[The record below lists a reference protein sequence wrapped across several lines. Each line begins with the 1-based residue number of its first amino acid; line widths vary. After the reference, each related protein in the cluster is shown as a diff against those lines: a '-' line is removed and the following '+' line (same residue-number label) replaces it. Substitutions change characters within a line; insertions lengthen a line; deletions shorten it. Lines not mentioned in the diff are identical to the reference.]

1 MSFGSPLVL
10 LALLI
15 VPFAIARYLA
25 GERARR
31 RRAQAFASPRMM
43 PSVAPAQPRWRR
55 HVPLVLYG
63 IALAVLIVAAARPRA
78 TVAVPVE
85 QATVM
90 LVTDVSGS
98 MESTDVKPSRLSA
111 ARDAAATFAKGVPH
125 GVRLGVMA
133 FNQHPRTLQPPTADR
148 GAVNAALAQLAS
160 SGGTAT
166 GEALDAALTVLQR
179 QPGGPAPPPRRHRP
193 PPARGDRPA
202 LRRQVDAGPG
212 PARGGRRRRAAEDPH
227 LHRRPRHV
235 GRHDPRAAPG
245 RRRRVRD
252 AAGAARPR
260 HAARGRA
267 RLARSGL
274 LGRGRRPARHRL
286 PPPGLAARHPR
297 CEARDHRRVR
307 RRCRPAPRRGRRA
320 LAALVRATA
329 MTDQP
334 PPIGAMHQTPDHAR
348 GALD

>member
-1 MSFGSPLVL
+1 MSFGTPLIL
-10 LALLI
+10 LALLV

-31 RRAQAFASPRMM
+31 KRAQAFASPRMM

-63 IALAVLIVAAARPRA
+63 LALAILIIAAARPRA

-111 ARDAAATFAKGVPH
+111 ARDAAATFVKGVPS
-125 GVRLGVMA
+125 GVRIGVMA

-166 GEALDAALTVLQR
+166 GDALDSALTVLQR
-179 QPGGPAPPPRRHRP
+179 QPGVNGRRP
-193 PPARGDRPA
+193 P
-202 LRRQVDAGPG
+202 
-212 PARGGRRRRAAEDPH
+212 AAIVLLSD
-227 LHRRPRHV
+227 
-235 GRHDPRAAPG
+235 GKSTQGKDPRAVAAAAARLRIPIYTVALGTSSGTIRVPRPG
-245 RRRRVRD
+245 GAGGFETRQVPPDPVTLRQVALASRGQAYSAED
-252 AAGAARPR
+252 ADQLSTVYHRLGSQLGTRNAKREITAGFVGGAALLL
-260 HAARGRA
+260 AAAAALSLRWFG
-267 RLARSGL
+267 
-274 LGRGRRPARHRL
+274 RL
-286 PPPGLAARHPR
+286 P
-297 CEARDHRRVR
+297 
-307 RRCRPAPRRGRRA
+307 
-320 LAALVRATA
+320 
-329 MTDQP
+329 
-334 PPIGAMHQTPDHAR
+334 
-348 GALD
+348 